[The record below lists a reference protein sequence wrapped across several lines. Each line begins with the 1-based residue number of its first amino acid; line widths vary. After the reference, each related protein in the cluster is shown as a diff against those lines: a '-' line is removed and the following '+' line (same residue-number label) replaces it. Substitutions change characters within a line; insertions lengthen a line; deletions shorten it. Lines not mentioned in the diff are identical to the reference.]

1 MRADLAATAATSA
14 RCTRKASRTPT
25 TRHCCS
31 TATQRCARQRLFS
44 KVERAKWER
53 VEPERA
59 KWERVEPSVGPCQV
73 RDVEKLDQFIKG
85 SNVSFDVETAIKVR
99 HLSSPRTR
107 TVLYGG
113 QTL

>member
-1 MRADLAATAATSA
+1 VERAKWE
-14 RCTRKASRTPT
+14 R
-25 TRHCCS
+25 
-31 TATQRCARQRLFS
+31 
-44 KVERAKWER
+44 VEPDRAKWERVEPERAKWERVEPERAKWERVEPDRAKWER

-59 KWERVEPSVGPCQV
+59 KWERVEPSVGRCQV